1 MGAIQYIG
9 HSQIRKSEP
18 MPSCH
23 RVTSQWLWAAGIAA
37 LLAAGSA
44 AATTKGL
51 SQIVTP
57 DLQPD
62 GELSLSFQAQA
73 RSIANPY
80 QLQAE
85 LGLSK
90 WAEIAVFQG
99 LSPNEQILSSQIALL
114 QHEPWLLTT
123 GFINWST
130 RGGSPQPLLEG
141 GYYTEHDKFMA
152 GVIRVRDHDEAL
164 LGWAH
169 DFNPTWRFQLDY
181 QSGSENYFTVGF
193 TCNVTDSFQFNPA
206 VFFANDRSHS
216 AVGYIVFT
224 YTFKLWK

>member
-1 MGAIQYIG
+1 MLLA
-9 HSQIRKSEP
+9 HKVVSRLVCS
-18 MPSCH
+18 
-23 RVTSQWLWAAGIAA
+23 AGIAA
-37 LLAAGSA
+37 LLVGEPA

-57 DLQPD
+57 DLQPE

-85 LGLSK
+85 LGLTK
-90 WAEIAVFQG
+90 WAEAAVFQG
-99 LSPNEQILSSQIALL
+99 LSPNEQILSSQIALV
-114 QHEPWLLTT
+114 QHGPYLLTT

-152 GVIRVRDHDEAL
+152 GAIRVRDHNEAL

-181 QSGSENYFTVGF
+181 QSGSENFFTVGF
-193 TCNVTDSFQFNPA
+193 TCNVTDAFQFNPA
-206 VFFANDRSHS
+206 VYFANDRTHS
-216 AVGYIVFT
+216 AVGYIVFS
-224 YTFKLWK
+224 YTFKVWK